1 MCRLAQ
7 ILQVAPHLNS
17 RVSGTDSQVMR
28 PRVILFCGVAS
39 FVAACAGTA
48 GPSGD
53 PDSQA
58 VLAGAGDIGWCGS
71 AGVDQTAR
79 LLDAV
84 EGTVFTTGDN
94 AYPIGSETDF
104 RDCYDP
110 FWGRHRSR
118 TRPSAGNHDWASSA
132 GGPYFQYF
140 GALAGPGGL
149 GYYSYTLGSWHVVVL
164 NSNLDMSAGSP
175 QEGWLRA
182 DLAAHPV
189 PCTLAYWHH
198 PLFSS
203 ALHGNDPRSTDA
215 WRALLAAR
223 ADVVLNGHDHVYER
237 FAPQTAEAIPDGLGI
252 RQFTVGTGGAPL
264 YGFGPARANSEVRL
278 NDSVGVLRLVLRS
291 GAYSWQFIAPG
302 YLIADAGSSPCRQ

>member
-1 MCRLAQ
+1 M
-7 ILQVAPHLNS
+7 
-17 RVSGTDSQVMR
+17 
-28 PRVILFCGVAS
+28 
-39 FVAACAGTA
+39 AACGGTA

-53 PDSQA
+53 PDSGA

-79 LLDAV
+79 LLDAI

-94 AYPIGSETDF
+94 AYPVGSATDF

-118 TRPSAGNHDWASSA
+118 TRPAAGNHDWASAA
-132 GGPYFQYF
+132 GGPYFEYF
-140 GALAGPGGL
+140 GALAGPAGL

-164 NSNLDMSAGSP
+164 NSNLDLSAGSL
-175 QEGWLRA
+175 QEAWLRA

-203 ALHGNDPRSTDA
+203 GLHGNDSRSADA

-223 ADVVLNGHDHVYER
+223 ADVVLNGHDHLYER

-264 YGFGPARANSEVRL
+264 YDFGPARPNSEVRL

-291 GAYSWQFIAPG
+291 GGYSWQFITPG